1 MKNVS
6 LLTVIL
12 ALVLLPT
19 FAFAHGN
26 ESHEKKG
33 KGQEIQ
39 GHIVG
44 LSCYLKHDAIGEK
57 HRDCARECA
66 EKGLPLGLLTKDG
79 TLYHILGDGHEDLLS
94 VNKRLLDYVEQDV
107 RVVGEVFEK
116 SHTHVL
122 VIQKI
127 KKL

>member
-6 LLTVIL
+6 LLTIIF
-12 ALVLLPT
+12 ALVVASTLT
-19 FAFAHGN
+19 FAHGN
-26 ESHEKKG
+26 EDHEKKG

-39 GHIVG
+39 GHIVE

-66 EKGLPLGLLTKDG
+66 EKGLPLGLLTKNG
-79 TLYHILGDGHEDLLS
+79 TLYHIMGEGHESLHE
-94 VNKRLLDYVEQDV
+94 VNKRLMNYLERDV
-107 RVVGEVFEK
+107 QVVGEVFEK
-116 SHTHVL
+116 SHTHVV

-127 KKL
+127 KKM